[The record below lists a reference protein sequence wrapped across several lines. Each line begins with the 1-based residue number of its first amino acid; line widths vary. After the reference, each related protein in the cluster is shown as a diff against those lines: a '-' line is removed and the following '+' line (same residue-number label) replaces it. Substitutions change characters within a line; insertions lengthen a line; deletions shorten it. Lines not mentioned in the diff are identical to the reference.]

1 MVKVMLLLARQPDM
15 RVEEFRRYWHEQH
28 RPLLERLPGLR
39 RLVFNDVLPGAD
51 GASPEYD
58 GVSEDWFDSPE
69 AMQAAFAS
77 AEGQAVM
84 ADAAQFLD
92 LARLRVLM
100 VEEHDVTLAGSMTA
114 A

>member
-100 VEEHDVTLAGSMTA
+100 VEEHDVTLAVSMTA